1 MPICTFTF
9 LPGQVPVCDSQFW
22 DGRKTCRIWQIS
34 RAKCCKKDPTDLDIF
49 GFLKKINSYLL
60 KRNKVIKHGNTKS
73 ISSTT
78 PLTYL
83 SIRQDCRLNIWR
95 YIWMSWQLQYLSPIY
110 LQTQCCLLLSIYI
123 YPKDENRHQWE
134 RRRMLCE
141 VIKVGWVGLTCVLV
155 NTQRLTATHKRV
167 VALPAHRPHMLLT
180 SVLVGMNLEK
190 SLFCLLFL
198 FLNALVANSEQEE
211 HRVRD
216 VAEEETELVVAAIY
230 KVGTF
235 LLSNFI
241 DQLPIGEGVNKSFW
255 GLWPKS
261 PFPLF
266 RTFGA
271 TTVTFRKKKSAF

>member
-95 YIWMSWQLQYLSPIY
+95 YIWMSWQLQYLSPIQY
-110 LQTQCCLLLSIYI
+110 SKHNAVYYSASTYI
-123 YPKDENRHQWE
+123 LKMKIDINEKDEECCVRWS
-134 RRRMLCE
+134 
-141 VIKVGWVGLTCVLV
+141 KWVEWVWLAFLW
-155 NTQRLTATHKRV
+155 THNV
-167 VALPAHRPHMLLT
+167 SQPPT
-180 SVLVGMNLEK
+180 SV
-190 SLFCLLFL
+190 
-198 FLNALVANSEQEE
+198 
-211 HRVRD
+211 
-216 VAEEETELVVAAIY
+216 
-230 KVGTF
+230 
-235 LLSNFI
+235 
-241 DQLPIGEGVNKSFW
+241 
-255 GLWPKS
+255 
-261 PFPLF
+261 
-266 RTFGA
+266 
-271 TTVTFRKKKSAF
+271 